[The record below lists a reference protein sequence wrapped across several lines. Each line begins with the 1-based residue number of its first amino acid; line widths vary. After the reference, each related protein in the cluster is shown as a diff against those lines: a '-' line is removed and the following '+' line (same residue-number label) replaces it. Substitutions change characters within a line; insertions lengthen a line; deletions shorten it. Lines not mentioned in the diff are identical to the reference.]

1 MIIKTIFG
9 EAEVLHRLAL
19 AVDCVD
25 AVTRS
30 LLATQVR
37 IGAEVAPRLR
47 TYPNDPTWPCADL
60 IPHGFGRAT
69 RLHQPPMPSNITV
82 RIDDPT
88 RRYVPRRLTT
98 PLRADVDIT
107 ASDNGTG
114 TYIPVGS
121 RRLPPWLSPGSAY
134 QMPRST
140 TAIRGRVARGT
151 TAARWPRI
159 TAIGP
164 GGQEVGWAHG
174 DDRGEFVL
182 VIVSTGAIHPPAP
195 STLAVTLIVTAPSNP
210 PAVSDD
216 PLADLVV
223 ESVPQSQIPPADT
236 DKDSPQLRGRA
247 TPPGYVTSTTPT
259 NLTISVGVTTQLPT
273 HVPFTV

>member
-1 MIIKTIFG
+1 VIIKTVFG
-9 EAEVLHRLAL
+9 EAQVLHRLAL
-19 AVDCVD
+19 AVDSVD

-30 LLATQVR
+30 PLATQVR
-37 IGAEVAPRLR
+37 IGAEVVPRLR
-47 TYPNDPTWPCADL
+47 TYPDDPTWPCADL
-60 IPHGFGRAT
+60 IPHGLGRAT
-69 RLHQPPMPSNITV
+69 RLHQPPMPANITV

-98 PLRADVDIT
+98 ALRSDADIT
-107 ASDNGTG
+107 ASDNQTG

-121 RRLPPWLSPGSAY
+121 REMRPWLSPGSAY

-140 TAIRGRVARGT
+140 TAVRGRVARGAG
-151 TAARWPRI
+151 AARWPRI
-159 TAIGP
+159 TAIGQ
-164 GGQEVGWAHG
+164 GGQEIGWAHG

-210 PAVSDD
+210 SEVTDD

-223 ESVPQSQIPPADT
+223 ETVPQPQVPPT
-236 DKDSPQLRGRA
+236 DSDRDSPLLRGRA

-273 HVPFTV
+273 AVPFTV